1 MQIISIIICTRKKNK
16 NLIKCLRS
24 IKHFG
29 LKYKFNL
36 IIIENNLKK
45 TLKKKDLKKL
55 NLKNNFKIFYHIE
68 KRIGI
73 PFARNKGLKILKK
86 IKSDF
91 VCFFD
96 DDCEISNNWL
106 NEMIKTQKK
115 YDADIVTGPQIS
127 KSKNILL
134 KALERKNKHLSVVKW
149 AATNN
154 VFAKV
159 KIILN
164 AKLWFTQKLKNIG
177 GSDQLFFLKLYNQG
191 CKIIWNNKSKVFEQK
206 NVERENFTWF
216 VKRNIRY
223 GTSSIIIFQ
232 ELYGKFGS
240 IYFCILKS
248 IYELLLSILFLITIF
263 LNPRLNFF
271 KSFQYFLRSLSTF
284 LGIFGLRYKEY
295 IRAK

>member
-1 MQIISIIICTRKKNK
+1 MQIISIIICTRKKNE

-24 IKHFG
+24 LKHFG

-45 TLKKKDLKKL
+45 TLKKIDLKKL
-55 NLKNNFKIFYHIE
+55 NLKNNFKIFYHTE
-68 KRIGI
+68 KKIGI

-86 IKSDF
+86 VKSDF

-134 KALERKNKHLSVVKW
+134 KALERKNKHLSEVKW

-159 KIILN
+159 KIILD

-191 CKIIWNNKSKVFEQK
+191 CKIIWNSNSKVFEQK
-206 NVERENFTWF
+206 NIERENFTWF
-216 VKRNIRY
+216 VKRNVRY

-232 ELYGKFGS
+232 ELYGKYSG
-240 IYFCILKS
+240 IYFCILKF
-248 IYELLLSILFLITIF
+248 IYELLLSVLFLTIF
-263 LNPRLNFF
+263 FLSPRLNFF
-271 KSFQYFLRSLSTF
+271 KSLQYFLRSLSTF

-295 IRAK
+295 KKN